1 MGKFGQ
7 GDPVPP
13 SGDERQTGFKRLV
26 DEHGA
31 ALYRYARWLCGHS
44 QLAEDLVQE
53 TFVRAWRSF
62 DNLREPGAAKAWLF
76 TTLRREHARLY
87 ERQRPQGDDTHL
99 ESVTSPHPGLDD
111 RPEAWV
117 LRRALSALAPDY
129 REPLLMQVLAG
140 MSCEE
145 IGMVLG
151 LTPQAVM
158 TRVFRAR
165 RQLRAALGEDSGRQD
180 EAP

>member
-7 GDPVPP
+7 GDPVSSMG
-13 SGDERQTGFKRLV
+13 SGRRAAYEQVVR
-26 DEHGA
+26 EHGA
-31 ALYRYARWLCGHS
+31 SLYRYARWLCGHS

-62 DNLREPGAAKAWLF
+62 DALREAGAAKAWLF

-87 ERQRPQGDDTHL
+87 ERRRPEGDDTHL
-99 ESVTSPHPGLDD
+99 ESVTNPHPGIDD
-111 RPEAWV
+111 RTEAWA
-117 LRRALSALAPDY
+117 LRRALAGLAPEY
-129 REPLLMQVLAG
+129 REPLLMQVLG
-140 MSCEE
+140 GLSCEE
-145 IGMVLG
+145 IGTALD

-165 RQLRAALGEDSGRQD
+165 RQLRAVLGADPVRQD
-180 EAP
+180 DAP